1 MTGYALMIKLVDGA
15 SSAHLFNPYA
25 YFGHLWF
32 YFDIHIF
39 KMADPSIWTLSII
52 ARRFI
57 RMEWNIQIKKKYIR
71 NFESLYNKQYSI
83 TKSYILNIKIRP
95 LVTEYT
101 LMISWTEQVPPTRL
115 ILMHT
120 SVTRG
125 LILIFKIYD

>member
-1 MTGYALMIKLVDGA
+1 MTEYALMIKLVDGA

-57 RMEWNIQIKKKYIR
+57 RMEWNIQI
-71 NFESLYNKQYSI
+71 NSLGMLREIKGLGQI
-83 TKSYILNIKIRP
+83 KTKFYCKFTT
-95 LVTEYT
+95 V
-101 LMISWTEQVPPTRL
+101 
-115 ILMHT
+115 
-120 SVTRG
+120 
-125 LILIFKIYD
+125 